1 MGMRRVIAI
10 SHNQRAIRGV
20 FAQQIHPVDIVII
33 GVGAVLGI
41 AALNPFLGLLR
52 YQTVVVV
59 GVLDV
64 PCRSVRHHTSYD
76 SRQNLSALIVL
87 VGLAFVIIP
96 SELSFDQ
103 AVRAGVALSPQ
114 SVSVHGAVEA
124 VVSAHPMS
132 ASPKQSVCGG
142 RRIICRVISEVCRE
156 GVIIASV
163 PVVTVPVPHPD
174 DEGITKRYSGWHN
187 VAIPQWIQWV
197 NPTAGE
203 GTLCRMRPKLLFGK
217 RASATRPKA

>member
-103 AVRAGVALSPQ
+103 AVRAGVALGPSPD
-114 SVSVHGAVEA
+114 GLVEGQLTWYNYEGKTDQDYQGTQIL
-124 VVSAHPMS
+124 P
-132 ASPKQSVCGG
+132 
-142 RRIICRVISEVCRE
+142 SE
-156 GVIIASV
+156 
-163 PVVTVPVPHPD
+163 
-174 DEGITKRYSGWHN
+174 
-187 VAIPQWIQWV
+187 
-197 NPTAGE
+197 
-203 GTLCRMRPKLLFGK
+203 
-217 RASATRPKA
+217 